1 MVKVFRHKDTAFS
14 VYLTRQGVDLLF
26 SVGCHKSMLKSIISR
41 LEIREF
47 TFDVMNLGIVGN
59 ADDQRLQGGG
69 TPGGGVEYA
78 PGQTSTMTRYGVV
91 IETKDGCRGEYVT
104 HYVGT
109 KSAHAQSLMLA
120 PMLIGRDAEAREGL
134 YDDMKRELR
143 QYDHMGH
150 GPIDIAL
157 WDLAGKKYGVSVS
170 KMLGGYRTKLRS
182 YASTYHGDR
191 NGGLDSQEAFADFAL
206 QCRDLGYGAYKIHGW
221 HEGNAREE
229 ANCLLH
235 VRDAVGD
242 TMDLMVD
249 YACELRT
256 LANAIY
262 VGHACDEANYFWY
275 EDPFRDGGTSA
286 HAHKILREKI
296 RTPILQTE
304 HIRGVEPK
312 ADFVLAG
319 GTDFL
324 RSDPEYDMGITGAM
338 KIAHLAEALGIDCE
352 IHATGPA
359 HRACMSAMR
368 NTNYYEVALVGPDCP
383 NSIPPVYTC
392 GYSDQLDCVDKDGC
406 VPVPDGPGLG
416 VTYDWEFI
424 EKNTTSV
431 QVFT

>member
-1 MVKVFRHKDTAFS
+1 MKQS
-14 VYLTRQGVDLLF
+14 LITRV
-26 SVGCHKSMLKSIISR
+26 
-41 LEIREF
+41 EIREF
-47 TFDVMNLGIVGN
+47 TFEAQNLGIAGKSN
-59 ADDQRLQGGG
+59 TQSQKGGG
-69 TPGGGVEYA
+69 TPGGSIEYA
-78 PGQTSTMTRYGVV
+78 KGQSAVLSRYAVV
-91 IETKDGCRGEYVT
+91 IETGDGCRGEYVT

-109 KSAHAQSLMLA
+109 KSAAAQSVMLA

-157 WDLAGKKYGVSVS
+157 WDLAGKKYGTSVAR
-170 KMLGGYRTKLRS
+170 MLGGYRTSLPA

-191 NGGLDSQEAFADFAL
+191 NGGLDSKEAFADFAL
-206 QCRDLGYGAYKIHGW
+206 QCRALGYGAYKIHGW

-235 VRDAVGD
+235 VRDVVGE

-256 LANAIY
+256 LADAIY
-262 VGHACDEANYFWY
+262 VGHACDEARYFWY
-275 EDPFRDGGTSA
+275 EDPFRDAGTSA
-286 HAHKILREKI
+286 HAHKVLRQKI

-352 IHATGPA
+352 IHACGPA
-359 HRACMSAMR
+359 HRACMSATR

-383 NSIPPVYTC
+383 NSVPPVYSC
-392 GYSDQLDCVDKDGC
+392 GYSDQLNCVDANGH
-406 VPVPDGPGLG
+406 VPVPLGPGLG
-416 VTYDWEFI
+416 VCYDWDFI
-424 EKNTTSV
+424 NANTTSV
-431 QVFT
+431 EEFT